1 MNCTCVKDLEGKLPK
16 FANAGEG
23 ATATCEATA
32 IGITEDMGI
41 VMHLTLPFRISGS
54 VKPYNKAKGH
64 VVPFAASYCPFC
76 GRAAKPGAYTLGQDA
91 AIAATLDGQAG
102 DAREGGGK

>member
-1 MNCTCVKDLEGKLPK
+1 MNCTCVSDLEAKLPK
-16 FANAGEG
+16 FAKAGDG

-32 IGITEDMGI
+32 MGITDDMGL
-41 VMHLTLPFRISGS
+41 VMRLTLPFRISGS

-76 GRAAKPGAYTLGQDA
+76 GRTAKPGAYTVGQDNG
-91 AIAATLDGQAG
+91 IEAATQPKDH
-102 DAREGGGK
+102 DND